1 MQIWDAF
8 CDLKF
13 CNFPLEVIFTFWT
26 LQIFKGENKPNALL
40 PVSQP
45 KLYLP
50 PYTTFSISYVSLNG
64 EKFTLIKYHYYLR
77 VPAVLHLGPRNSLFF
92 WIDGCSLWMTLLMWS
107 GEYDLGSL
115 IGYLP
120 LNPENRQVPS
130 CSEHLENQKLHK
142 VMLFTIF
149 SLNSAYV
156 LDDKVCSY
164 LRGKAMLTI
173 LPDDFITVA
182 QNCTKPWGCK
192 KKNKK
197 NQPILPL
204 FHLLF
209 HSILF
214 HVKPE
219 AATVGP

>member
-1 MQIWDAF
+1 
-8 CDLKF
+8 
-13 CNFPLEVIFTFWT
+13 
-26 LQIFKGENKPNALL
+26 
-40 PVSQP
+40 
-45 KLYLP
+45 
-50 PYTTFSISYVSLNG
+50 
-64 EKFTLIKYHYYLR
+64 
-77 VPAVLHLGPRNSLFF
+77 
-92 WIDGCSLWMTLLMWS
+92 MTLLMWS

-182 QNCTKPWGCK
+182 QNCTKP
-192 KKNKK
+192 
-197 NQPILPL
+197 
-204 FHLLF
+204 
-209 HSILF
+209 
-214 HVKPE
+214 
-219 AATVGP
+219 